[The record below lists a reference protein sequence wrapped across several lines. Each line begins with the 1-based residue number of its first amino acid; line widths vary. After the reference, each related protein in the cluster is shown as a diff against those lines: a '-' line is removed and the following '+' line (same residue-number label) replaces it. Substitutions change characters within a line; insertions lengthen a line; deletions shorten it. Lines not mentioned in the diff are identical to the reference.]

1 MKRWRRLFRC
11 SALAACL
18 AACLSAAGCGVQEG
32 DKKGHDVALTIW
44 HVYGG
49 QTDSPF
55 NAVIDEYNQTAGKEE
70 GIYVQVASVTNTNTI
85 HEDVL
90 AAANGDPGAAELP
103 DMFVS
108 YPKTV
113 LAMPDDGILLNY
125 EEYFDEEARK
135 AFLPEFLEEGRIG
148 GRQLILPIAKSTE
161 IMYVNQT
168 AFDRFA
174 AQTGARLEEME
185 TWEGL
190 FDLAERYTA
199 RTDEQTPEIQ
209 GDGKAFFA
217 HDYHFDYFQVGT
229 EALGEDFFAGNTI
242 AFGKAWEQL
251 WRPYARAAL
260 RGAVWLEN
268 GYATEA
274 LRTGDAIVTV
284 ASSASVL
291 YYSDM
296 VTYADNHSERIR
308 ITAFPCPVPSG
319 GKKLVM
325 QRGAG
330 ICTVHSDPERDKA
343 ACHFLGWLTEPA
355 ENVKFVTSAGYMPV
369 TQKAFDDFLPG
380 AVSRLTSSKY
390 RELYQAFR
398 KTQQEYAFYTAP
410 QLETYLDLETD
421 FEENVRLLLMAGRN
435 AWREAGSRETELDKT
450 ADEIL
455 DQLKSR
461 YA

>member
-11 SALAACL
+11 FALAACL

-199 RTDEQTPEIQ
+199 WTDEQTPAIP

-229 EALGEDFFAGNTI
+229 EALGEDFFGLAGKWLCHRSPEDRRCHRYRGLLRQCPVL
-242 AFGKAWEQL
+242 FGHGNLCGQSFGEDPDHSL
-251 WRPYARAAL
+251 SMPGAL
-260 RGAVWLEN
+260 RRQKA
-268 GYATEA
+268 
-274 LRTGDAIVTV
+274 GDA
-284 ASSASVL
+284 
-291 YYSDM
+291 
-296 VTYADNHSERIR
+296 ER
-308 ITAFPCPVPSG
+308 SG
-319 GKKLVM
+319 HL
-325 QRGAG
+325 
-330 ICTVHSDPERDKA
+330 H
-343 ACHFLGWLTEPA
+343 
-355 ENVKFVTSAGYMPV
+355 
-369 TQKAFDDFLPG
+369 
-380 AVSRLTSSKY
+380 
-390 RELYQAFR
+390 
-398 KTQQEYAFYTAP
+398 
-410 QLETYLDLETD
+410 
-421 FEENVRLLLMAGRN
+421 
-435 AWREAGSRETELDKT
+435 GSF
-450 ADEIL
+450 
-455 DQLKSR
+455 
-461 YA
+461 